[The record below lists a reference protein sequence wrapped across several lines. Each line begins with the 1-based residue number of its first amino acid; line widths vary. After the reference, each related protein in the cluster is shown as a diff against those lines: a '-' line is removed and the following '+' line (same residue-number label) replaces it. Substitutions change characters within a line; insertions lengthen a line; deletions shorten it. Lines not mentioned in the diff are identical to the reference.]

1 MAENN
6 NSIKN
11 WFNKTIKDIG
21 DSINESQI
29 ENAYDE
35 SHDHFLIYQYSNN
48 IFETAKS
55 VYGEFSPN
63 ELVLTYYGKEEF
75 DLYSIVVNEKTNEV
89 FFSVKYLDDTSI
101 EVNYNNT
108 KYIRTA
114 KRLLLSR
121 EVREVKVVKVKDKY
135 YIYENQ
141 KIINK

>member
-11 WFNKTIKDIG
+11 WLNKTIKDIG

-135 YIYENQ
+135 YIYEKPEN
-141 KIINK
+141 N

>member
-89 FFSVKYLDDTSI
+89 FFSVRYLDDTSI

>member
-48 IFETAKS
+48 IFDTAKS
-55 VYGEFSPN
+55 VYGEFSSN

-135 YIYENQ
+135 YIYEKPEN
-141 KIINK
+141 N

>member
-1 MAENN
+1 MAEKN

-55 VYGEFSPN
+55 VYGEFN
-63 ELVLTYYGKEEF
+63 QNKLVLTYYGKEKF

-135 YIYENQ
+135 YIYEKPEN
-141 KIINK
+141 N